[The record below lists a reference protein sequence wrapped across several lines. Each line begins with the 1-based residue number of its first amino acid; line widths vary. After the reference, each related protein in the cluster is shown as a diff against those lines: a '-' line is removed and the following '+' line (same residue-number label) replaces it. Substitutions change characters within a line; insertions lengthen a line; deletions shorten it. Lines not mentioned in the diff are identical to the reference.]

1 MPPIIFAAGYTLK
14 RRNFIKNLPFILTLG
29 LVGTFISMAIFSV
42 LIILANNWFYSLPDG
57 QKLTNVEC
65 LVMAAVLCATDT
77 VAALTILKESEFPQ
91 LNAILFGE
99 GIVNDAVSILIFD
112 TIQKQFGGRSH
123 PHREE
128 GEDISISGGEIGLA
142 ILHFIYLSAA
152 SILIGIG
159 FGLMSALITKRV
171 VDMRKYPVRE
181 IILVFMMAYI
191 SYTVSEI
198 LNFSGIITLF
208 CCGFTMNHYTY
219 YNLSDESKSG
229 SVLSI

>member
-1 MPPIIFAAGYTLK
+1 
-14 RRNFIKNLPFILTLG
+14 
-29 LVGTFISMAIFSV
+29 
-42 LIILANNWFYSLPDG
+42 
-57 QKLTNVEC
+57 
-65 LVMAAVLCATDT
+65 
-77 VAALTILKESEFPQ
+77 
-91 LNAILFGE
+91 
-99 GIVNDAVSILIFD
+99 
-112 TIQKQFGGRSH
+112 
-123 PHREE
+123 
-128 GEDISISGGEIGLA
+128 
-142 ILHFIYLSAA
+142 
-152 SILIGIG
+152 
-159 FGLMSALITKRV
+159 MSALITKRV

>member
-112 TIQKQFGGRSH
+112 TIQK
-123 PHREE
+123 
-128 GEDISISGGEIGLA
+128 
-142 ILHFIYLSAA
+142 
-152 SILIGIG
+152 
-159 FGLMSALITKRV
+159 
-171 VDMRKYPVRE
+171 
-181 IILVFMMAYI
+181 
-191 SYTVSEI
+191 
-198 LNFSGIITLF
+198 
-208 CCGFTMNHYTY
+208 
-219 YNLSDESKSG
+219 
-229 SVLSI
+229 